1 MRPYKARAGNR
12 RYKSLISTIRCPQSL
27 DFNTVHQPQSGKS
40 LVPLGP
46 DVDATLTEQKGDATV
61 NLSQTNRS
69 LNIPNR
75 NKKQD
80 RVKLSLLCL
89 SGYAILLS
97 LRFNLSVAI
106 ISMTKKPK
114 TEIIRYE
121 CAINES
127 IKQG

>member
-1 MRPYKARAGNR
+1 MWTQRLRSKRWTQ
-12 RYKSLISTIRCPQSL
+12 L
-27 DFNTVHQPQSGKS
+27 
-40 LVPLGP
+40 
-46 DVDATLTEQKGDATV
+46 LTFLKRTDRE
-61 NLSQTNRS
+61 
-69 LNIPNR
+69 IPNR

-106 ISMTKKPK
+106 IEMTKKPK
-114 TEIIRYE
+114 TETIHYE

-127 IKQG
+127 IKQGKTVLRKLPNNHIVRRALLQENEHHIRASRTANSLLIK